1 MKLTD
6 AAQLLNLDGDI
17 TPSIVKQAYYTMAK
31 LYHPDVNAAGEEM
44 MKIIIDAYETLKSYT
59 GTIAASMQRDGRSYS
74 EALANALNAIIATPL
89 DIEICGAWV
98 WVNGNTYSYKTA
110 LKDAGYKWANK
121 KKAWYFRPDDWKSSA
136 HGSTTMDNIR
146 HTYGSHEPAR
156 TRRHMHE
163 EEVTA

>member
-17 TPSIVKQAYYTMAK
+17 TPGIVKTADYTMAK

-44 MKIIIDAYETLKSYT
+44 MKIIVDAYETLKTYT
-59 GTIAASMQRDGRSYS
+59 GSIAASMQRDGRSYP
-74 EALANALNAIIATPL
+74 EALADALNAIIATPL

-98 WVNGNTYSYKTA
+98 WVSGNTFLYKSA
-110 LKDAGYKWANK
+110 LRAAGYKWGSGK
-121 KKAWYFRPDDWKSSA
+121 KKWYFRPDDWKSSA
-136 HGSTTMDNIR
+136 RGSTSMDSIR
-146 HTYGSHEPAR
+146 HTYGSHEPTR

-163 EEVTA
+163 EEVAA